1 MEGAA
6 KGIKGRKTWYELVGN
21 LCSKSGKTWCWF
33 VGDLCHFGGYKSES
47 QEEMCFFSTVL

>member
-6 KGIKGRKTWYELVGN
+6 KGIKGRKTWYQLVGN

-47 QEEMCFFSTVL
+47 QEEMCLFSTVL